1 MRKFIFIAFAFFTI
15 PSFAQTT
22 KKNRY
27 DLSERAADH
36 LMLQFSSDH
45 WTNVPDSIDSHINGF
60 SRGGNIYLMLDK
72 PFKGNQKV
80 SVGIGVGVGTSSI
93 FFKRM
98 EVGIEST
105 TAKLPFVNTDTTSY
119 FKKYKVATSFLEAP
133 LELRYSSNPATPNKA
148 FKMAIG
154 IKGGVLLN
162 AHTKGKNLKSN
173 TNTVINSYTQKLL
186 SKSFFNTSRFV
197 ATARVGY
204 GIFGIFGAYNFTS
217 VFKDGV
223 APDMKLYQVGITL
236 SGL

>member
-1 MRKFIFIAFAFFTI
+1 MRQIIFIAFAFFTL
-15 PSFAQTT
+15 PAFAQTP
-22 KKNRY
+22 KKNKF

-36 LMLQFSSDH
+36 FMLQISSDH
-45 WTNVPDSIDSHINGF
+45 WTNVPDSIDSHIKGF
-60 SRGGNIYLMLDK
+60 SRGGNVYLMLDK

-80 SVGIGVGVGTSSI
+80 SVGLGVGVGTSSI

-105 TAKLPFVNTDTTSY
+105 TSKLPFRSTDSTNY
-119 FKKYKVATSFLEAP
+119 FKKYKVATSFLEVP
-133 LELRYSSNPATPNKA
+133 LELRYSSNPATPNKS
-148 FKMAIG
+148 FKMALG

-173 TNTVINSYTQKLL
+173 SNTNINSYTQKLL
-186 SKSFFNTSRFV
+186 SKSFFNSSRFV

-217 VFKDGV
+217 IFKDGV
-223 APDMKLYQVGITL
+223 APDMKLYQVGITI